1 MSIIPVDLQ
10 EDIWILTLYRIGR
23 KLQSQ
28 VYIEKKLSDPT
39 EGDLNK
45 LRLLTSC
52 IEQWLS
58 GKAGEYE
65 YRDEHPEYRM
75 DYITDDELDR
85 IIDKCASDG
94 RMNKLT
100 NGQAM
105 RVASFR
111 IPRYTDRKSDFGILG
126 DRCEKLLKQWN
137 HRKT

>member
-85 IIDKCASDG
+85 IMI
-94 RMNKLT
+94 
-100 NGQAM
+100 NG
-105 RVASFR
+105 
-111 IPRYTDRKSDFGILG
+111 
-126 DRCEKLLKQWN
+126 
-137 HRKT
+137 